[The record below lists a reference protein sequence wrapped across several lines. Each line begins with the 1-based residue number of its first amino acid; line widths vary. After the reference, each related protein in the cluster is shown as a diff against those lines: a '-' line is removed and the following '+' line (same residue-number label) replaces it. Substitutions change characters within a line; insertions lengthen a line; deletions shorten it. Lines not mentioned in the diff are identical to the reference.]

1 MLIRS
6 KVRFTLNTNPA
17 FQQRERIKVAMILM
31 GIRIQTE
38 KKYMQNNSI
47 YVHKIQFQA
56 ATYI

>member
-1 MLIRS
+1 
-6 KVRFTLNTNPA
+6 
-17 FQQRERIKVAMILM
+17 MILM